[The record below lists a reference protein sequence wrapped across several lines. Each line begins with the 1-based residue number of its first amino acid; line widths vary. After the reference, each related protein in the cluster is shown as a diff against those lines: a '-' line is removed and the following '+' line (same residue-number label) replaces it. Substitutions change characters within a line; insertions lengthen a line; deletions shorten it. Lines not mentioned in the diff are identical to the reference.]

1 MQLSIFYQREHH
13 LRRNATEEQLECL
26 QSFEREATI
35 YTMHRS
41 KGGLHI
47 VDILTNFTVPDNKD
61 QAYVLDEIVEKVYFF
76 KSRVMDYYLK
86 LQEISRKAQKYTS
99 SNEIR

>member
-1 MQLSIFYQREHH
+1 MRQKNNLNAFKVLVYLCTVRNVCVVLITDSIIHH
-13 LRRNATEEQLECL
+13 ILPYLIIL
-26 QSFEREATI
+26 EREATI

-61 QAYVLDEIVEKVYFF
+61 QAYVLDEIVEKVYSLRY
-76 KSRVMDYYLK
+76 KS
-86 LQEISRKAQKYTS
+86 
-99 SNEIR
+99 